1 MSKAAELAALIGSGQ
16 AQGNKNFVKNGSMTI
31 AQRGTSYASITS
43 AGYYT
48 VDRQYVE
55 INNAGTW
62 TMTQSD
68 DVPAGEGFAKSF
80 KYDCTT
86 ADTSLGTSH
95 YFIHRY
101 SIEGQDLQQ
110 LMYGTSF
117 AKAVTISF
125 YVKSNKTGT
134 YVCELQQLATDGSY
148 PRSGKAFTINSAN
161 TWEKKTV
168 TINGNTAKFIPD
180 SNARGMDIMIWM
192 AAGTDFTSGT
202 FNAGNSWTT
211 TNNERVGA
219 LTVNIADSTANEILF
234 TGLQMEI
241 GDVATP
247 FEHRSF
253 DDEWHSCQRYCTVY
267 NVGGGNTHPQNLVS
281 SNHTV
286 PGGGGHNDVANR
298 AEWFMSYPVKRS
310 QPTITVTDPTN
321 MRWLADNNAVQD
333 ATGTVSFPVGT
344 GHQNADCFQAVT
356 TLPIT
361 EVIVGWIYK
370 GSGTYPVITIDSE
383 L

>member
-1 MSKAAELAALIGSGQ
+1 MSKAAELAALIGSQ
-16 AQGNKNFVKNGSMTI
+16 TAQGNKNLVKNGSMVVS
-31 AQRGTSYASITS
+31 QRATSSTSITT

-110 LMYGTSF
+110 LMYGTSS
-117 AKAVTISF
+117 AKPVTISF
-125 YVKSNKTGT
+125 FVKSNKTGT
-134 YVCELQQLATDGSY
+134 YVCELQQLATDGSF

-168 TINGNTAKFIPD
+168 TINGNTAKFTPD
-180 SNARGMDIMIWM
+180 SNARGMDIMIWL

-241 GDVATP
+241 GEVATP
-247 FEHRSF
+247 FEHEDF
-253 DDEWHSCQRYCTVY
+253 ATTLEKCQRYY
-267 NVGGGNTHPQNLVS
+267 FESKRVGAGGVDYGQVGRI
-281 SNHTV
+281 SNQVQGLYTQ
-286 PGGGGHNDVANR
+286 PLPTPLRG
-298 AEWFMSYPVKRS
+298 S
-310 QPTITVTDPTN
+310 PTITANPAYNTGSSWNNNLSGVTNVTWTGAPALYSWHANKNSVEWSVAQTSIASGYVGMVIQPYAN
-321 MRWLADNNAVQD
+321 TGQSENYISFD
-333 ATGTVSFPVGT
+333 A
-344 GHQNADCFQAVT
+344 
-356 TLPIT
+356 
-361 EVIVGWIYK
+361 
-370 GSGTYPVITIDSE
+370 E

>member
-1 MSKAAELAALIGSGQ
+1 MALSKIRSDSMTDAAIQSNRNLVI
-16 AQGNKNFVKNGSMTI
+16 NGSMVVS
-31 AQRGTSYASITS
+31 QRATSSTGITT

-48 VDRQYVE
+48 VDRQQTE

-68 DVPAGEGFAKSF
+68 DVPDGEGFAKSF

-86 ADTSLGTSH
+86 ADTSLDASH

-117 AKAVTISF
+117 AKPVTISF
-125 YVKSNKTGT
+125 FVKSNKTGT
-134 YVCELQQLATDGSY
+134 YICELQQLATDGSY

-192 AAGTDFTSGT
+192 GAGTDFTSGT

-211 TNNERVGA
+211 TNNERAGA
-219 LTVNIADSTANEILF
+219 LTVNIADNTANEILF

-241 GDVATP
+241 GDLASP
-247 FEHRSF
+247 FEF
-253 DDEWHSCQRYCTVY
+253 EDYGITLAKCQRYTLTLGGLALSKMREADRYRANTYQFGRTMRAAPTIPAMVDGSSISITVQSI
-267 NVGGGNTHPQNLVS
+267 TTS
-281 SNHTV
+281 SASCFATV
-286 PGGGGHNDVANR
+286 PSDGHSCDIAG
-298 AEWFMSYPVKRS
+298 
-310 QPTITVTDPTN
+310 
-321 MRWLADNNAVQD
+321 
-333 ATGTVSFPVGT
+333 GTVIS
-344 GHQNADCFQAVT
+344 A
-356 TLPIT
+356 
-361 EVIVGWIYK
+361 
-370 GSGTYPVITIDSE
+370 E

>member
-1 MSKAAELAALIGSGQ
+1 MGITRDMADMRGKGGGAKNLII
-16 AQGNKNFVKNGSMTI
+16 NGSMVVS
-31 AQRGTSYASITS
+31 QRATSSTGITT

-48 VDRQYVE
+48 VDRQQTE

-68 DVPAGEGFAKSF
+68 DVPDGEGFAKSF

-101 SIEGQDLQQ
+101 SIEGQDLQE

-117 AKAVTISF
+117 AKPVTISF
-125 YVKSNKTGT
+125 FVKSNKTGT

-148 PRSGKAFTINSAN
+148 PRSGKAFTINSAD
-161 TWEKKTV
+161 TWEKKII
-168 TINGNTAKFIPD
+168 TINGNTAKLIPD

-211 TNNERVGA
+211 TANERAGA
-219 LTVNIADSTANEILF
+219 LTVNIADNTANEILF

-241 GDVATP
+241 GTSAS
-247 FEHRSF
+247 SF
-253 DDEWHSCQRYCTVY
+253 QHEDFGTTLEKCKRYCYVAPQHLGYTTGTNSATLAPSGTIQFSPNMRAAPTCTGTYTPQSGSAGTFAVASVNYSYVHVY
-267 NVGGGNTHPQNLVS
+267 NSS
-281 SNHTV
+281 SNWNV
-286 PGGGGHNDVANR
+286 VAIVVSDFKAD
-298 AEWFMSYPVKRS
+298 AE
-310 QPTITVTDPTN
+310 I
-321 MRWLADNNAVQD
+321 
-333 ATGTVSFPVGT
+333 
-344 GHQNADCFQAVT
+344 
-356 TLPIT
+356 
-361 EVIVGWIYK
+361 
-370 GSGTYPVITIDSE
+370 
-383 L
+383 